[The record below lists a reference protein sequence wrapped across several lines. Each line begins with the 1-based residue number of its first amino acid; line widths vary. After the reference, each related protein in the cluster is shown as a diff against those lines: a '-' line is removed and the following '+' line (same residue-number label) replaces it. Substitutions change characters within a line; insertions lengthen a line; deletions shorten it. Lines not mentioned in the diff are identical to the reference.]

1 MAAVLQDEAAGD
13 GKMGCRRRL
22 KSILLIVC
30 LPIAG
35 CAALDPREDTMTDR
49 CAAVMKAAYVGD
61 LKITSQS
68 SHADVG
74 KEAGTMIADVR
85 ANGPK
90 SEPLG
95 LECVFRDSTLM
106 SIRWTQ
112 EPAFLR

>member
-1 MAAVLQDEAAGD
+1 
-13 GKMGCRRRL
+13 MGCRRRW
-22 KSILLIVC
+22 KSILLIAC

-35 CAALDPREDTMTDR
+35 CASLDPREATMTDR
-49 CAAVMKAAYVGD
+49 CATVLKAAYVGEI
-61 LKITSQS
+61 KITSQS
-68 SHADVG
+68 SHADLA
-74 KEAGTMIADVR
+74 KEAGTMIADVG